1 MNWRIKESLR
11 NLHEERKKEVQ
22 LFRFHKKMRI
32 YSVYLSLTYFT
43 EHNALKAHPVLWNMV
58 GYPSFHGIIIYIY
71 THTHIHICTCTH
83 THL

>member
-1 MNWRIKESLR
+1 
-11 NLHEERKKEVQ
+11 
-22 LFRFHKKMRI
+22 MRI

-43 EHNALKAHPVLWNMV
+43 EHNALKTHPVLWNMV

-71 THTHIHICTCTH
+71 IYIYIYTHTHTYIYIYVLVH

>member
-1 MNWRIKESLR
+1 
-11 NLHEERKKEVQ
+11 
-22 LFRFHKKMRI
+22 MRI

-43 EHNALKAHPVLWNMV
+43 EHNALKTHPVLWNMV

-71 THTHIHICTCTH
+71 IYIYTHTHTHTHIYIYVLVH